1 MIFAYKKIVPLLNKS
16 LLVIITLLLVSIGM
30 NISMAMAGAQHYEA
44 DMNSSQWDTTSSIV
58 ECTLAHK
65 IPFYG
70 KAEFVRRAGKKLFF
84 RIFVEEIPRK
94 KGKATLRS
102 NPPNWKHNTDAKK
115 LGELTYKAGE
125 KPFLFNRT
133 LSLRVLAELEQGM
146 QPTVYFRN
154 LDDKQD
160 EVSVSL
166 STVNFMQSLSKFRQ
180 CNGKLLPFDFET
192 AKNMELYFDTDKYNL
207 TEEARRRLDT
217 IIAYMNLMPSVKTA
231 TIEGHADYRGTH
243 PYNDVL
249 SNRRAVTVREY
260 MKERKI
266 PEARIN
272 LRYFGKRKPAASNK
286 TRAGMAKNRRV
297 RVRLI
302 E

>member
-1 MIFAYKKIVPLLNKS
+1 MIFAHRKI
-16 LLVIITLLLVSIGM
+16 LLLLICIAA
-30 NISMAMAGAQHYEA
+30 NIPVAIADAQHYEA
-44 DMNSSQWDTTSSIV
+44 DIQTSKWDTTASIV
-58 ECTLAHK
+58 ECTLTHE
-65 IPFYG
+65 IPLYG
-70 KAEFVRRAGKKLFF
+70 VAKFVRRAGKRLHF
-84 RIFVEEIPRK
+84 RMLVDEIPRK
-94 KGKATLRS
+94 KGKAILRAI
-102 NPPNWKHNTDAKK
+102 PPNWKHNTETKK
-115 LGELTYKAGE
+115 LGELTYSAGE
-125 KPFLFNRT
+125 KPFIFKRS

-146 QPTVYFRN
+146 RPTLYFRN

-166 STVNFMQSLSKFRQ
+166 STVNFMQALSRFRG
-180 CNGKLLPFDFET
+180 CSSELLPYDFET
-192 AKNMELYFDTDKYNL
+192 AKNMLLYFDTNKYNL
-207 TEEARRRLDT
+207 NEDATRRLDT
-217 IIAYMNLMPSVKTA
+217 VIAYMGLMPSVKTA

-260 MKERKI
+260 MKSKGVE
-266 PEARIN
+266 ETRIN

-286 TRAGMAKNRRV
+286 TRGGMAKNRRV